1 MAIPKGLAA
10 KARLKMDDGEKVYI
24 EVRQGSPFCHFYTLY
39 AVRGRKRTPLIS
51 RSRNVAED
59 GIEQLVEALIRHHRK
74 HTTRKV
80 LETKV
85 WIYRKRLY
93 RKLLDA
99 DPSDLGLTLVRR
111 NDFELRRIPLRFL
124 PNELYPASKAL
135 GDHHGK
141 TVANP
146 NDYPTFSNRPNGRFF
161 SSLRR

>member
-39 AVRGRKRTPLIS
+39 AVRGRKRRPLIS

-59 GIEQLVEALIRHHRK
+59 GIEQLVEALVRHHRR
-74 HTTRKV
+74 HTNRRV

-93 RKLLDA
+93 RKLLYA
-99 DPSDLGLTLVRR
+99 DPSDLGLTHVRR
-111 NDFELRRIPLRFL
+111 NDFEFRRIPLRFL
-124 PNELYPASKAL
+124 PTSYTPLQKRWEIIT
-135 GDHHGK
+135 GK
-141 TVANP
+141 
-146 NDYPTFSNRPNGRFF
+146 R
-161 SSLRR
+161 